1 MNLLEMYER
10 ARGAEIIPVA
20 ATVLP
25 YNTAST
31 REASKIRELNRWI
44 RNKTKNLSIP
54 FCDTNG
60 AVADS
65 ENPDRL
71 RASPDGLHPDVGIS
85 RHGCPDR
92 RSDRATFVSALQKPN
107 PATRRLADW
116 RSPQSLSAD
125 AKTTKLS
132 ALFMRQKNCF
142 TKLTT

>member
-1 MNLLEMYER
+1 MSVESGIMNLLEMYER

-71 RASPDGLHPDVGIS
+71 RASPDGLHPDVSGYRAMAVRIGEAIELHLS
-85 RHGCPDR
+85 AR
-92 RSDRATFVSALQKPN
+92 RRNRTQPPGAWLIGDHLN
-107 PATRRLADW
+107 PYQPTRRQ
-116 RSPQSLSAD
+116 RNSLRFS
-125 AKTTKLS
+125 
-132 ALFMRQKNCF
+132 
-142 TKLTT
+142 